1 VNEKVQR
8 LERMRLF
15 VAVETTE
22 PVRRALRAWIAPL
35 EAAFPRARWVR
46 AENLHVTL
54 KFIGDAPADSLE
66 EIRAALRGVP
76 RAAPIEIKFRGAGF
90 FPNDRRPRV
99 LWAGVEAGPEL
110 GELAHTIDRALVP
123 TGVATETRTFSP
135 HLTVARFPE
144 RSDAGE
150 LGRVRGTLAA
160 AGGAPEFGSACIADF
175 HLYRSVLKS
184 SGAEYTRLDSF
195 EFAPKE

>member
-1 VNEKVQR
+1 
-8 LERMRLF
+8 MRLF

-22 PVRRALRAWIAPL
+22 AVRRALRDWIAPL

-54 KFIGDAPADSLE
+54 RFIGDAPADSLE
-66 EIRAALRGVP
+66 EIRTALRALP
-76 RAAPIEIKFRGAGF
+76 HAAPIESSFRGAGF
-90 FPNDRRPRV
+90 FPHDRRPRV
-99 LWAGVEAGPEL
+99 LWAGVVAGPEL
-110 GELAHTIDRALVP
+110 AQLAKAIDQALVP
-123 TGVATETRTFSP
+123 AGVATETRTFSP

-144 RSDAGE
+144 KSDAGE

-160 AGGAPEFGSACIADF
+160 AGGPPEFGTARIADF

-195 EFAPKE
+195 QFAPKE